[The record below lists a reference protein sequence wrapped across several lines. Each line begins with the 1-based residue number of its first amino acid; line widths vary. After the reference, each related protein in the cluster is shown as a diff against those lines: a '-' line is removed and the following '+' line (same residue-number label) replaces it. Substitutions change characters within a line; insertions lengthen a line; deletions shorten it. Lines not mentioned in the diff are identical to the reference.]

1 MKTIEIKLQS
11 QSEELGKYISSTIVE
26 QVAQNIFRMICND
39 LLIRELTF
47 GTEFETK
54 VNDEGLHEI
63 VKIVKKSPFITKRYM
78 LTSKYNQSDYRV
90 IGDEIKKYGGNWQV
104 DFGSIAS
111 VNIPPNYL
119 EEYETLIQ
127 SLNLKFMETQ

>member
-1 MKTIEIKLQS
+1 MKTVEIKLQS
-11 QSEELGKYISSTIVE
+11 EALGKYTSSIIVE
-26 QVAQNIFRMICND
+26 QIAQNVFKMICND
-39 LLIRELTF
+39 LLIEELTF
-47 GTEFETK
+47 ATEFETK
-54 VNDEGLHEI
+54 VNNEGLHAI

-78 LTSKYNQSDYRV
+78 LTSKYNESDYRV
-90 IGDEIKKYGGNWQV
+90 IGDEIEKHGGNWQV

-127 SLNLKFMETQ
+127 SLNLKIMETQ

>member
-1 MKTIEIKLQS
+1 MKTVEIKLQS
-11 QSEELGKYISSTIVE
+11 EALGKYTSSIIVE
-26 QVAQNIFRMICND
+26 QIAQNVFKMICND
-39 LLIRELTF
+39 LLIEELTF
-47 GTEFETK
+47 ATEFETK
-54 VNDEGLHEI
+54 VNNEGLHEI

-78 LTSKYNQSDYRV
+78 LTSKYNESDYRV
-90 IGDEIKKYGGNWQV
+90 IGDEIEKHGGNWQV

-127 SLNLKFMETQ
+127 SLNLKIMETQ